1 VPLRRVTG
9 AVGRARQQLQANF
22 VAQQA
27 LAQHLKFPDRSALDS
42 TGDSQTK
49 GCPQQEHNMRTIG
62 LIGGMSWESSAEYY
76 RLINQQV
83 RDKLGPLRS
92 AQLLMYSVDFG
103 PVEQAQHAGRWDD
116 AAAILVD
123 AARRLQAGGADC
135 VVLCTNTMHKVA
147 GQIQAAISIP
157 FLHIAD
163 PTGQA
168 AVEAGALKVG
178 LLGTAFT
185 MEQDFLKDRLTA
197 LGLTVLLPEA
207 DERQAV
213 HRIIYDELC
222 VGVISEAS
230 RQVYQNVIQSLAA
243 RGAQAII
250 LGCTEITL
258 LVKPEHSALPL
269 LDTTALH
276 ARAAVAFAL
285 GD

>member
-1 VPLRRVTG
+1 
-9 AVGRARQQLQANF
+9 
-22 VAQQA
+22 
-27 LAQHLKFPDRSALDS
+27 
-42 TGDSQTK
+42 
-49 GCPQQEHNMRTIG
+49 MRTIG
-62 LIGGMSWESSAEYY
+62 LIGGMSWESSAAYY

-83 RDKLGPLRS
+83 RDHLGPLRS

-123 AARRLQAGGADC
+123 AARRLEAGGADC

-147 GQIQAAISIP
+147 AQIQAAIGIP

-168 AVEAGALKVG
+168 AVAAGALKVG

-185 MEQDFLKDRLTA
+185 MEQDFLKARLTA
-197 LGLTVLLPEA
+197 MGLTVLVPET

-222 VGVISEAS
+222 VGIISDTS
-230 RQVYQNVIQSLAA
+230 RKVYQQVIESLTA

-250 LGCTEITL
+250 LGCTEIGM

-269 LDTTALH
+269 LDTTELH
-276 ARAAVAFAL
+276 AQAAVAFAL

>member
-1 VPLRRVTG
+1 
-9 AVGRARQQLQANF
+9 
-22 VAQQA
+22 
-27 LAQHLKFPDRSALDS
+27 
-42 TGDSQTK
+42 
-49 GCPQQEHNMRTIG
+49 MRTIG

-83 RDKLGPLRS
+83 RDRLGPLRS
-92 AQLLMYSVDFG
+92 AQLLMFSVDFG
-103 PVEQAQHAGRWDD
+103 PVEQAQHAGHWDD

-123 AARRLQAGGADC
+123 AARRLEAGGAEC

-147 GQIQAAISIP
+147 GQIQAAITIP

-168 AVEAGALKVG
+168 AVDAGALKVG

-185 MEQDFLKDRLTA
+185 MEQDFLKSRLSA
-197 LGLTVLLPEA
+197 MGLTVLVPEA
-207 DERQAV
+207 EERQAV

-230 RQVYQNVIQSLAA
+230 RKVYQQVIESLSR

-250 LGCTEITL
+250 LGCTEIGL
-258 LVKPEHSALPL
+258 LIKPEHSALPL
-269 LDTTALH
+269 IDTTELH
-276 ARAAVAFAL
+276 AQEAVPFAL

>member
-1 VPLRRVTG
+1 
-9 AVGRARQQLQANF
+9 
-22 VAQQA
+22 
-27 LAQHLKFPDRSALDS
+27 
-42 TGDSQTK
+42 
-49 GCPQQEHNMRTIG
+49 MRTIG

-83 RDKLGPLRS
+83 RDRLGPLRS
-92 AQLLMYSVDFG
+92 AQLLMHSVDFG

-123 AARRLQAGGADC
+123 AARRLQAGGAEC

-147 GQIQAAISIP
+147 AQIQSAISIP
-157 FLHIAD
+157 FLHIAA

-168 AVEAGALKVG
+168 ALDGGTVTVG

-185 MEQDFLKDRLTA
+185 MEQDFLKDRLSA
-197 LGLTVLLPEA
+197 QGLTVLVPDAE
-207 DERQAV
+207 ERQAV

-222 VGVISEAS
+222 VGVINPAS
-230 RQVYQNVIQSLAA
+230 RQVYQQVIESLTQ

-250 LGCTEITL
+250 LGCTEIGL
-258 LVKPEHSALPL
+258 LIKPEHSALPL
-269 LDTTALH
+269 LDTTHLH

-285 GD
+285 D